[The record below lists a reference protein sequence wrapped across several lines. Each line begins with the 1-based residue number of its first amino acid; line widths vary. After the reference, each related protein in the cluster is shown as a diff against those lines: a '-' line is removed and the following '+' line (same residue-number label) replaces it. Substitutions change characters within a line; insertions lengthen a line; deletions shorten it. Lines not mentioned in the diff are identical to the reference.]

1 MRYIN
6 NNKFK
11 NPKTLRSDKKQWQ
24 RALSFIIVCTLVINT
39 MYSGG
44 LFALFNFST
53 FMSVKA
59 EEDVLAYSPTYNV
72 SEFSGTEHIFSDTP
86 EGFRKFV
93 DYCYYYSVNENNSF
107 CAAHISDTLKINFPT
122 LAESYQ
128 FMGLGNPYFPFAGK
142 VTFIASG
149 GHTNISL
156 SRGLFTHVSTDARIT
171 DNSGNYITLEF
182 TRNSSASSS
191 PILADHV
198 YPGTNPA
205 DWRIEVASGN
215 TNSFAGAIG
224 QIETGASVVLSF
236 NNSSSAAVSNT
247 ASGENDVK
255 DVGELCGIM
264 KTGSSLTVTDTST
277 SRTAVSSANGNAGSL
292 VGKMEGTASLTLNS
306 GYPAFTNV
314 SVTSENGYAGGLVG
328 DMTSSATISFSG
340 LSSPLHIGGTVT
352 GTTGAGGLFGHYT
365 NSAST
370 FDLKDYIITASVSA
384 DNCGGVF
391 GVLENIKG
399 ASSNPLSLT
408 IKNTVNAGTVN
419 VSSGSTASEGHF
431 GGIAGMY
438 STDDLLNSLVLDD
451 LTVTATAN
459 ASFGSFGGVIGYV
472 EGAAYIDA
480 DDMNITAS
488 GTARGDSEGYFGGLV
503 GKTSDTRGVFLDLG
517 DITLT
522 VNDSGGFTGGGIV
535 GDFKNGVL
543 RLSGVTDM
551 SGAQSKK
558 GGQLVGKNDNVLV
571 YAIGTGTNGTSSV
584 RDGSSN
590 SITTGASGWSFKRS
604 TNASSVDDLG
614 TWGEVVRIADI
625 EHSSNGVLTMNPAN
639 HTVTIKAANTSM
651 ATQTDLV
658 RTALNIQLN
667 NQTGGYDC
675 LLFTNG
681 SENTRSSLL
690 GTTLSLTADLSFA
703 DTGITGFMR
712 DGSDSVGTFTGTF
725 NGGSHTITLAAGQAY
740 GLTGSGSA
748 VSSSTE
754 GVGQIYAHPYNGLFA
769 FIGNGTTGTGTVN
782 SLTIAGNIDVHN
794 TIDGMNIGGIAA
806 VSHGNTTLNG
816 ITAAQTINYKE
827 PAAVAGTKEAG
838 KNIGGLIGLAG
849 ASDNGTIA
857 VNGTNTI
864 STRFYISG
872 NYNTWTTLG
881 AAIGKVTSPQF
892 VINIAQT
899 SGNKLTVSHTMS
911 VDGNT
916 TVGAN
921 ADGGGL
927 IGYITS
933 ASDYSKRVV
942 NIKNLE
948 FDDCTIVNKATSNGG
963 GFLGY
968 AWLDTDTTIDGLTVK
983 DGTITNVSPNVG
995 VMCYEA
1001 TGRWKVN
1008 ALTVTKMSLA
1018 NAAGTSLGM
1027 LVNKMYTT
1035 DASGNVNG
1043 ALYLDV
1049 LNSGYTLTGSNITLP
1064 GSIGIYDEIAAYSA
1078 PDVVAG
1084 GAGVISINMNSA
1096 RNTGSALI
1104 TTTGTYQNK
1113 ISRVSSAGVDAID
1126 DTKFANANSRYY
1138 YNLDKM
1144 STSDAGQ
1151 NLVLWSAR
1159 KYAYTNIAGA
1169 LPATTLK
1176 DNNLT
1181 GNANLSGLS
1190 YYPVAKAGNYTLNN
1204 LNVSFDYNGIYATA
1218 EDTFPTGLTTDGY
1231 KRDPGATGNVRNQH
1245 YLMHGGLFIDLPKGK
1260 TITVSGT
1267 STLGG
1272 TFLEVDGYK
1281 AALINGTMNGNLN
1294 ISGKLDLNG
1303 LVPKTTGNVL
1313 YQNGYLLINAI
1324 SRPDSQLETV
1334 SVNISGL
1341 TASGYSSATLPVA
1354 KSLIGAADG
1363 RGFMFD
1369 FSGIKLDGRKADVSD
1384 STTNNALNTAYGTT
1398 RSIFSD
1404 AILFY
1409 SINTDRNA
1417 EMTYNFTY
1425 DDDWGTGTGSTAKRN
1440 VTYGN
1445 EISHTVE
1452 YWDSEGYKSRQS
1464 KYSGTPKNYT
1474 NPTGANTEY
1483 DFLTTVFLPYVREP
1497 YDTTADHSVKYYR
1510 ELKVNYLLEIESKGC
1525 GTYNDPYI
1533 IESPDQL
1540 SAIAAF
1546 IKSGNTTSI
1555 YLNSITLPK
1564 YDAAKHHGVELNS
1577 TGDRWCTDKDGSGY
1591 HATYDAKTG
1600 GGFSATGCT
1609 DWPDDDAR
1617 YYLASAYYK
1626 IENNITLGSDFVGLG
1641 GTEANY
1647 AFRGVIVGEK
1657 DDNGAPKYT
1666 ITNKSEC
1673 PFIYVSNGSVV
1684 KDVSIV
1690 VNFSTGIGIQQDN
1703 NSSTEAYFGYDY
1715 GSSNTC
1721 NFYGGIIGEI
1731 MGGDNIIDNSYVT
1744 YSNTTITLKGSSATI
1759 IPVGGYVGVVV
1770 FGGLIFKNMAAA
1782 KTTIGQ
1788 TGLSVSVTGE
1798 SYNLADNSDEEAWA
1812 AIYVNPI
1819 VGRVINGYAV
1829 NETGGNAKKADGTSV
1844 KQFSTSEDGHYHDD
1858 DNSTR
1863 TGVVLHTL
1871 KNGKKHYTIADI
1883 DPDVNDYAKLDV
1895 TSIPTSTSADG
1906 NINVPNAQALFV
1918 LSLITQSCAGT
1929 AQTVNGNGEGS
1940 THTDVTVENSRTTDP
1955 ETGDVTIYKTRTTTD
1970 IDTSLSNYV
1979 NSLSYGINTTVYG
1992 MSHDADYDEVGT
2004 DDTPTA
2010 DNPETEEDETVEVTD
2025 YTDLASYDT
2034 AANTAL
2040 PYIISHYTVGGLK
2053 IESTSVEGEP
2063 EVEEHSTAGS
2073 IATEPFTATTTDD
2086 IDGKEL
2092 IISCTGRES
2101 QGKQNT
2107 YYYLNASTTA
2117 GIYGLKAET
2126 NKNNATKMKFE
2137 KQSNGKYTISFS
2149 NGGTKTYI
2157 GFYSN
2162 NRNLR
2167 TSTTKYE
2174 FIITITDG
2182 KWIISTDAFSGNNQI
2197 GLRNESE
2204 FCGNDNYNFTLYL
2217 YTPGSTV
2224 TTTTITTTVTNTNS
2238 IIYPAR
2244 CVTSTVGYYDINLT
2258 NETDNYVY
2266 QLPDSY
2272 RGLGCVGIYDTIN
2285 NVAASGNTPAT
2296 FAKDNKYSMKVDAFD
2311 GKGSTI
2317 DQDIYLNKFLY
2328 DNYFNVLHA
2337 GVTQYLGSDTQPFK
2351 GNGTGGVGLSY
2362 NHGIGLFDSIITKND
2377 SSEISDFILTGS
2389 LNTEVYNND
2398 YSAENKEYIGVFTNT
2413 QDNEHATLWHS
2424 AGGVCGWS
2432 TNGIYV
2438 NFKKIQMND
2447 FTVNGSN
2454 FVGGLLG
2461 FSGIGSKTV
2470 KITAQECSADN
2481 ITLKMT
2487 SASNVGSTTQT
2498 RNAMGAFVGKVQ
2510 EGAVVVYGTEY
2521 GVNNS
2526 DLTNLSQVK
2535 IKFYGFGDNN
2545 MNYYVSTGG
2554 LVGFAGHGC
2563 QAYDMKVIS
2572 GDTDI
2577 TIGKSDVGFSGG
2589 IVGVMQPFQA
2599 KSEDATAI
2607 FKNCAIENINIQG
2620 NMAGGIYGGKWAGSD
2635 YVPYRIEL
2643 DNCKVLGGTS
2653 HNQIIGGE
2661 YAGGLV
2667 GNGLVYTRKSTAKKD
2682 ANIVISN
2689 CKVSNYN
2696 IRANAGKYSGGFVG
2710 YCDSRA
2716 NSVTCYIHD
2725 SSVENCVLGIGGK
2738 DKDYCGGSIGG
2749 IASKNDNKMLGYN
2762 IKLEN
2767 VTSSNT
2773 NRVGAWVGKLNDSK
2787 TTIQFAGVGIY
2798 GSGFATNV
2806 GSGNA
2811 TTSFVFADYTGV
2823 CESYDTINNPVSSL
2837 NCADHSSTS
2846 TTHVEM
2852 PKYPY
2857 VNISPQSSMG
2867 TGEYISGDGAVL
2879 FGSNVSGF
2887 TGTGSKTMAAKI
2899 YSEHLTSGTAKQYYN
2914 TYVDTAVS
2922 GSDKI
2927 NAYMNRSTTDD
2938 GDRISNYYDEK
2949 GFDTAQSFAN
2959 FACVV
2964 IANNNENETTELIN
2978 RYAQLVTN
2986 TTTDYAGTDNV
2997 NPYFDIEI
3005 STCKLVGGRFV
3016 VDTTRSAFQHGLSYS
3031 EGKLNLNGAYA
3042 DSLSTTAETFT
3053 LVDLKFKDPLD
3064 TTKVAYHL
3072 YIPVYTIKEIEVNFS
3087 AAVMNGTNSVSYAN
3101 GTETNPYAGI
3111 LAIAGSNTHV
3121 DNLNTWFTTYI
3132 RYTYSRDDIQALLES
3147 GNINWNHNKIFYID
3161 KYANNSVSM
3170 LPANTY
3176 MILVDPNGDHDKKY
3190 QVLLNSTD
3198 FAVVDNRI
3206 TFDLTKFKDSSNNAF
3221 SESTFNELIARKI
3234 TVSENAGNNGKYN
3247 LYQGAGTPSN
3257 TGDTHYVYVRA
3268 ADGTPTYYQYVVSGG
3283 RFDLTLPAG
3292 DIYENYYIS
3301 MFVPGTEQ
3309 DSTLYGYYIRTPDS
3323 FGVPTYP
3330 SGTNNA
3336 VTKSAKV
3343 NCVYVGNNETGATTI
3358 NRQVYIG
3365 NVFNQNTELTVLP
3378 HDLEIDGGNHT
3389 LNIYATTRITPKN
3402 PDVFSILSGINP
3414 DIYHSFNVFLDR
3426 KGENGEVTN
3435 EISGLVH
3442 DVSDPDNIVTDIQAW
3457 YSVNTAIPIDENA
3470 NMTGFTS
3477 IAPSN
3482 IDLEKN
3488 YINVVTVNGGQT
3500 VLNGNGVTI
3509 YSRVKLDFGDYES
3522 EFPQKAASDTG
3533 VSVRASSNLSYDP
3546 LNLAFSN
3553 MSAPVEEP
3561 TSSKHIYYRQS
3572 LSSAKLKYYA
3582 ATEPDTFDTD
3592 GLPSENL
3599 SRLGISGLY
3608 SMNTY
3613 MPVNTT
3619 AQYNVQNIDSALND
3633 ANSLNLTLSLQK
3645 KTDEG
3650 TAPYSSARY
3659 QNVSNLNSYW
3669 GAVIRDAN
3677 NEVYPNDSGAPVTA
3691 SGTNLRIQCGTYD
3704 QIITVPANTTTFT
3717 FSIPKEDLATNTPG
3731 YKVDENG
3738 YINIHVGFN
3747 AKTGNGFTEYANYKV
3762 NLSVKLMNDAE
3773 DIAGSYADD
3782 YLIYTNAKVNH
3793 DFLKH

>member
-1 MRYIN
+1 M
-6 NNKFK
+6 NKKTEKPNSSEK
-11 NPKTLRSDKKQWQ
+11 NKSFRSNKRLWQ
-24 RALSFIIVCTLVINT
+24 RILSFITVFALVINT

-44 LFALFNFST
+44 LFGLLGFP
-53 FMSVKA
+53 MSVRA
-59 EEDVLAYSPTYNV
+59 EGEVSSYTPTNAESV
-72 SEFSGTEHIFSDTP
+72 FNNPSALSFADTE
-86 EGFRKFV
+86 EGYIKFV
-93 DYCYYYSVNENNSF
+93 DYCYYFSTDDSF
-107 CAAHISDTLKINFPT
+107 
-122 LAESYQ
+122 AEDHDEDVLSIAFAVLPADKG
-128 FMGLGNPYFPFAGK
+128 FMGLGNATHPFSGRI
-142 VTFIASG
+142 TFLASG
-149 GHTNISL
+149 GMANITL
-156 SRGLFTHVSTDARIT
+156 SRALFTHVSTDARIT
-171 DNSGNYITLEF
+171 DNEATPNDITLEM
-182 TRNSSASSS
+182 TKNSSTSS
-191 PILADHV
+191 PLLADYVHA
-198 YPGTNPA
+198 GAGAAN
-205 DWRIEVASGN
+205 WKINVASGN
-215 TNSFAGAIG
+215 TNSFAGVIG
-224 QIETGASVVLSF
+224 EIEVNTSVNLTF
-236 NNSSSAAVSNT
+236 NNQSSATVSNT
-247 ASGENDVK
+247 ASGENDIK

-264 KTGSSLTVTDTST
+264 KTGSRLNVTDNTT
-277 SRTAVSSANGNAGSL
+277 TRPAVSSTNGNAGSL
-292 VGKMEGTASLTLNS
+292 VGTMEGTASLTLS
-306 GYPAFTNV
+306 SYPGFSNV
-314 SVTSENGYAGGLVG
+314 SVTSDNGYAGGLVG
-328 DMTSSATISFSG
+328 KTSTEATISG
-340 LSSPLHIGGTVT
+340 LSSLESIGGTVT
-352 GTTGAGGLFGHYT
+352 GKTGAGGLYGHYT
-365 NSAST
+365 NSASS
-370 FDLKDYIITASVSA
+370 FDIKDYNITATVSA

-391 GVLENIKG
+391 GVLESNKG
-399 ASSNPLSLT
+399 EAENALSLT
-408 IKNTVNAGTVN
+408 IKNTSNAGTVN
-419 VSSGSTASEGHF
+419 VRSGSTASTGAF
-431 GGIAGMY
+431 GGLVGKY
-438 STDDLLNSLVLDD
+438 STDNIANSLILDN
-451 LTVTATAN
+451 LTVTANAR
-459 ASFGSFGGVIGYV
+459 ASFGSFGGTIGYV
-472 EGAAYIDA
+472 DGPAYIKA
-480 DDMNITAS
+480 DDMSINAT
-488 GTARGDSEGYFGGLV
+488 GTARGDNEGYFGGLV

-571 YAIGTGTNGTSSV
+571 YAIGDGTDGVSSV
-584 RDGSSN
+584 RGEGN
-590 SITTGASGWSFKRS
+590 AITTEATGWSFKRS
-604 TNASSVDDLG
+604 STASSVDDLG

-625 EHSSNGVLTMNPAN
+625 EDSTNGVLTLDSTN
-639 HTVTIKAANTSM
+639 HTVTVKAALTSIG
-651 ATQTDLV
+651 TQTDFV
-658 RTALNIQLN
+658 KTALNIQLN
-667 NQTGGYDC
+667 QGDDYDC
-675 LLFTNG
+675 LKFTSGN
-681 SENTRSSLL
+681 NTRTYLL
-690 GTTLSLTADLSFA
+690 GTTLALSADLSFA
-703 DTGITGFMR
+703 NTGITGFMR
-712 DGSDSVGTFTGTF
+712 DGSDSVGVFSGTL
-725 NGGSHTITLAAGQAY
+725 NGNSHTITLATGQAY

-748 VSSSTE
+748 VSSSSE
-754 GVGQIYAHPYNGLFA
+754 GVGQIYTHKLNGLFSVL
-769 FIGNGTTGTGTVN
+769 GNTTSNSSATVS
-782 SLTIAGNIDVHN
+782 SLKVAGNIDVHN
-794 TIDGMNIGGIAA
+794 KVDGMNIGGIAA
-806 VSHGNTTLNG
+806 KNGGNVSLSGVTVGDTTD
-816 ITAAQTINYKE
+816 TMTINYKE
-827 PAAVAGTKEAG
+827 IIDVGSSGDTG
-838 KNIGGLIGLAG
+838 KNIGGLIGFVG
-849 ASDNGTIA
+849 ENGTIDIQGLTSVGA
-857 VNGTNTI
+857 TVN
-864 STRFYISG
+864 ISG
-872 NYNTWTTLG
+872 YHTNYNNFG
-881 AAIGKVTSPQF
+881 GAIGNITAETF
-892 VINIAQT
+892 TINAGTEDQ
-899 SGNKLTVSHTMS
+899 SANKLAIKANVSVSGVT
-911 VDGNT
+911 D
-916 TVGAN
+916 VGADSN
-921 ADGGGL
+921 SGGL
-927 IGYITS
+927 IGRIKDTGS
-933 ASDYSKRVV
+933 FSTRTVNVNNVDFNGCTLANASSEKGGGVLGYSWLNTTA
-942 NIKNLE
+942 NIK
-948 FDDCTIVNKATSNGG
+948 
-963 GFLGY
+963 
-968 AWLDTDTTIDGLTVK
+968 GLTVT
-983 DGTITNVSPNVG
+983 DATINNCTTSGTAGGNTDVG
-995 VMCYEA
+995 AMCYVA
-1001 TGRWKVN
+1001 TGKWIVD
-1008 ALTVTKMSLA
+1008 SLA
-1018 NAAGTSLGM
+1018 VSSLSMPKGAGTSLGL

-1035 DASGNVNG
+1035 NTSGNVNG

-1049 LNSGYTLTGSNITLP
+1049 LNAGYTLDGSSIILP
-1064 GSIGIYDEIAAYSA
+1064 GTIGLYDEIAVYSA
-1078 PDVVAG
+1078 PNVVTG

-1096 RNTGSALI
+1096 RDTGSALI
-1104 TTTGTYQNK
+1104 TATGTYQNK
-1113 ISRVSSAGVDAID
+1113 LSRASSEGTDAID
-1126 DTKFANANSRYY
+1126 ATKFANANSRYY
-1138 YNLDKM
+1138 YNLDRM

-1151 NLVLWSAR
+1151 NLVLWSVG
-1159 KYAYTNIAGA
+1159 KYIYSNIKSAIT
-1169 LPATTLK
+1169 ATTLK
-1176 DNNLT
+1176 DSNLKGT
-1181 GNANLSGLS
+1181 ASLAGLS
-1190 YYPVAKAGNYTLNN
+1190 YYPVAKAGDYTLNS
-1204 LNVSFDYNGIYATA
+1204 LNVTFDYNGIFATA

-1231 KRDPGATGNVRNQH
+1231 KRDPGATGANKNQH
-1245 YLMHGGLFIDLPKGK
+1245 YLMHGGLFIDLPAGK
-1260 TITVSGT
+1260 TITVSG
-1267 STLGG
+1267 SSSLGG
-1272 TFLEVDGYK
+1272 TFLEVDGYQ
-1281 AALINGTMNGNLN
+1281 AALISGTMNGNLN
-1294 ISGKLDLNG
+1294 ISGSLNLNG
-1303 LVPKTTGNVL
+1303 LIPKKTGNAL
-1313 YQNGYLLINAI
+1313 HDNGYLLINSI
-1324 SRPDSQLETV
+1324 SRPDSQTQTV
-1334 SVNISGL
+1334 SINISGL

-1354 KSLIGAADG
+1354 RSLIGTADG

-1369 FSGIKLDGRKADVSD
+1369 LSGIKLDGRQADVSD
-1384 STTNNALNTAYGTT
+1384 STTNSALNTAYGTT
-1398 RSIFSD
+1398 GSIFSD

-1452 YWDSEGYKSRQS
+1452 YWDSEGNKSRQS

-1483 DFLTTVFLPYVREP
+1483 DFLTTVFLPYVGEP

-1533 IESPDQL
+1533 IEPPEQL
-1540 SAIAAF
+1540 TAIAAF

-1555 YLNSITLPK
+1555 NLNSITLPK
-1564 YDAAKHHGVELNS
+1564 YDATKHHGVELNS
-1577 TGDRWCTDKDGSGY
+1577 TGNRWCTDKEGNDY
-1591 HATYDAKTG
+1591 HVEYSAKTG
-1600 GGFSATGCT
+1600 GGFEATGCT
-1609 DWPDDDAR
+1609 DWPDADAR

-1626 IENNITLGSDFVGLG
+1626 IEKNTNLGSDFDGFG

-1647 AFRGVIVGEK
+1647 AFRGVIVGET
-1657 DDNGAPKYT
+1657 DDQGAPKYS
-1666 ITNKSEC
+1666 ITNKSNN
-1673 PFIYVSNGSVV
+1673 PFIYVSNGCVV
-1684 KDVSIV
+1684 KDVSVIV
-1690 VNFSTGIGIQQDN
+1690 NYASGIQIQQDN
-1703 NSSTEAYFGYDY
+1703 NSSTNAYFGYNYASAD
-1715 GSSNTC
+1715 TC

-1744 YSNTTITLKGSSATI
+1744 FSNTSITLKGDSATI
-1759 IPVGGYVGVVV
+1759 VPVGGYVGVVV
-1770 FGGLIFKNMAAA
+1770 YGGLIFKNMTAA
-1782 KTTIGQ
+1782 KTTIAQ

-1798 SYNLADNSDEEAWA
+1798 SYNLADNSEEEAWA

-1829 NETGGNAKKADGTSV
+1829 NETGGNAKNADGTSV
-1844 KQFSTSEDGHYHDD
+1844 KQFSTSEDGYYHDD
-1858 DNSTR
+1858 DKTAR
-1863 TGVVLHTL
+1863 TGAVLHTL

-1883 DPDVNDYAKLDV
+1883 DPDANDYAKLDV
-1895 TSIPTSTSADG
+1895 TSIPTSETVNG
-1906 NINVPNAQALFV
+1906 NIDVPNAQALFV

-1955 ETGDVTIYKTRTTTD
+1955 ETGDVTIHKTRTITD
-1970 IDTSLSNYV
+1970 IDSSMSSYV
-1979 NSLSYGINTTVYG
+1979 NSLSYGYNSSNIYG
-1992 MSHDADYDEVGT
+1992 MSHTASYAEVGT
-2004 DDTPTA
+2004 DESDS
-2010 DNPETEEDETVEVTD
+2010 TD
-2025 YTDLASYDT
+2025 CDDFSTCVGYDT

-2053 IESTSVEGEP
+2053 TKSNSVEGEP

-2092 IISCTGRES
+2092 IISCTGRAS

-2117 GIYGLKAET
+2117 GSYGLKAET

-2162 NRNLR
+2162 NRYLR

-2238 IIYPAR
+2238 VIYPAR

-2258 NETDNYVY
+2258 NKTDNYVY
-2266 QLPDSY
+2266 QLPDSF
-2272 RGLGCVGIYDTIN
+2272 RGLGCVGIYDSILD
-2285 NVAASGNTPAT
+2285 VAAAGNTQAT
-2296 FAKDNKYSMKVDAFD
+2296 YTRDNKYSMKVDQFD
-2311 GKGSTI
+2311 GKGCTI

-2470 KITAQECSADN
+2470 KITAQECSADS

-2857 VNISPQSSMG
+2857 VNINPQSSMG
-2867 TGEYISGDGAVL
+2867 TGEIISGDGAVL
-2879 FGSNVSGF
+2879 LGSDVSSF
-2887 TGTGSKTMAAKI
+2887 TGTGSSTMAAKI
-2899 YSEHLTSGTAKQYYN
+2899 YSEINTSGTAKQYYK
-2914 TYVDTAVS
+2914 TYSTADTAING
-2922 GSDKI
+2922 GSKI
-2927 NAYMNRSTTDD
+2927 DAYM
-2938 GDRISNYYDEK
+2938 
-2949 GFDTAQSFAN
+2949 
-2959 FACVV
+2959 V
-2964 IANNNENETTELIN
+2964 ITSEPRKALKLQAMQAALI
-2978 RYAQLVTN
+2978 
-2986 TTTDYAGTDNV
+2986 
-2997 NPYFDIEI
+2997 
-3005 STCKLVGGRFV
+3005 
-3016 VDTTRSAFQHGLSYS
+3016 
-3031 EGKLNLNGAYA
+3031 
-3042 DSLSTTAETFT
+3042 
-3053 LVDLKFKDPLD
+3053 
-3064 TTKVAYHL
+3064 
-3072 YIPVYTIKEIEVNFS
+3072 
-3087 AAVMNGTNSVSYAN
+3087 
-3101 GTETNPYAGI
+3101 
-3111 LAIAGSNTHV
+3111 
-3121 DNLNTWFTTYI
+3121 
-3132 RYTYSRDDIQALLES
+3132 
-3147 GNINWNHNKIFYID
+3147 
-3161 KYANNSVSM
+3161 
-3170 LPANTY
+3170 
-3176 MILVDPNGDHDKKY
+3176 
-3190 QVLLNSTD
+3190 
-3198 FAVVDNRI
+3198 
-3206 TFDLTKFKDSSNNAF
+3206 
-3221 SESTFNELIARKI
+3221 
-3234 TVSENAGNNGKYN
+3234 
-3247 LYQGAGTPSN
+3247 
-3257 TGDTHYVYVRA
+3257 
-3268 ADGTPTYYQYVVSGG
+3268 
-3283 RFDLTLPAG
+3283 
-3292 DIYENYYIS
+3292 
-3301 MFVPGTEQ
+3301 
-3309 DSTLYGYYIRTPDS
+3309 
-3323 FGVPTYP
+3323 
-3330 SGTNNA
+3330 
-3336 VTKSAKV
+3336 
-3343 NCVYVGNNETGATTI
+3343 
-3358 NRQVYIG
+3358 
-3365 NVFNQNTELTVLP
+3365 
-3378 HDLEIDGGNHT
+3378 
-3389 LNIYATTRITPKN
+3389 
-3402 PDVFSILSGINP
+3402 
-3414 DIYHSFNVFLDR
+3414 
-3426 KGENGEVTN
+3426 
-3435 EISGLVH
+3435 
-3442 DVSDPDNIVTDIQAW
+3442 
-3457 YSVNTAIPIDENA
+3457 
-3470 NMTGFTS
+3470 
-3477 IAPSN
+3477 
-3482 IDLEKN
+3482 
-3488 YINVVTVNGGQT
+3488 
-3500 VLNGNGVTI
+3500 
-3509 YSRVKLDFGDYES
+3509 
-3522 EFPQKAASDTG
+3522 
-3533 VSVRASSNLSYDP
+3533 
-3546 LNLAFSN
+3546 
-3553 MSAPVEEP
+3553 
-3561 TSSKHIYYRQS
+3561 
-3572 LSSAKLKYYA
+3572 
-3582 ATEPDTFDTD
+3582 
-3592 GLPSENL
+3592 
-3599 SRLGISGLY
+3599 
-3608 SMNTY
+3608 
-3613 MPVNTT
+3613 MP
-3619 AQYNVQNIDSALND
+3619 
-3633 ANSLNLTLSLQK
+3633 
-3645 KTDEG
+3645 
-3650 TAPYSSARY
+3650 
-3659 QNVSNLNSYW
+3659 
-3669 GAVIRDAN
+3669 
-3677 NEVYPNDSGAPVTA
+3677 
-3691 SGTNLRIQCGTYD
+3691 
-3704 QIITVPANTTTFT
+3704 
-3717 FSIPKEDLATNTPG
+3717 
-3731 YKVDENG
+3731 
-3738 YINIHVGFN
+3738 
-3747 AKTGNGFTEYANYKV
+3747 
-3762 NLSVKLMNDAE
+3762 
-3773 DIAGSYADD
+3773 
-3782 YLIYTNAKVNH
+3782 
-3793 DFLKH
+3793 